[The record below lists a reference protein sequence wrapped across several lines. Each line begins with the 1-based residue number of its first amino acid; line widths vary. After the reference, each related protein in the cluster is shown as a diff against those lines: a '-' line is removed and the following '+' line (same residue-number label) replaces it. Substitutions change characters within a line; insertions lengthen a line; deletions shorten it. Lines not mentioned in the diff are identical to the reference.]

1 MVHHGD
7 EEIEQ
12 DNDVNQ
18 RKATEHDEAPEP
30 GELLDAGQLEVVQV
44 DQTESGP
51 EQGLRSLPETESLFT
66 FSDFITLNSISTN
79 FANFL

>member
-18 RKATEHDEAPEP
+18 RKATEHDETPEP
-30 GELLDAGQLEVVQV
+30 GEFLDPSQLEIIQV
-44 DQTESGP
+44 YETKSRP
-51 EQGLRSLPETESLFT
+51 EQSLWSLP
-66 FSDFITLNSISTN
+66 
-79 FANFL
+79 

>member
-18 RKATEHDEAPEP
+18 RKATEHDETPEP
-30 GELLDAGQLEVVQV
+30 GELLDA
-44 DQTESGP
+44 S
-51 EQGLRSLPETESLFT
+51 
-66 FSDFITLNSISTN
+66 
-79 FANFL
+79 